1 MSVAAA
7 DFPSRYAR
15 LPVAK
20 FYRAAYPWDFIGTI
34 RAQPSTANA
43 SWKACAYGN
52 TACPNGGNVYIS
64 DFASPEKRLGTGC
77 DPINDL
83 FVLLS
88 IQAGVSARPLAINPS
103 GGNVQ
108 LGQQSLSTKGDS
120 GFPYIPSTN
129 GAPTGIPST
138 VNGMMPMQYDRTNHK
153 FWIYDGG
160 WKGVTLN

>member
-64 DFASPEKRLGTGC
+64 DFASPEKRLGT
-77 DPINDL
+77 DVI
-83 FVLLS
+83 
-88 IQAGVSARPLAINPS
+88 PLTICS
-103 GGNVQ
+103 
-108 LGQQSLSTKGDS
+108 
-120 GFPYIPSTN
+120 F
-129 GAPTGIPST
+129 
-138 VNGMMPMQYDRTNHK
+138 
-153 FWIYDGG
+153 F
-160 WKGVTLN
+160 